1 MRQLV
6 MACVVAGVAVSSA
19 FAQGG
24 KKFKDVVPTVK
35 ATVEPTEAKRGET
48 VTWKLTV
55 EVIPGWHTYPTKQTD
70 PNAESFVNKIT
81 FPKPGDVIFVDQLQ
95 EPANGI
101 KQPDKDLDIKE
112 YTVYEGKVT
121 WTRKFVVSP
130 NAKPGKLTIKVP
142 VKVLACDKSC
152 IDGKVDVEVDLTVSD
167 KPAVAVDPKFAA
179 EVAKKDAPA
188 TPEKKAEPKP
198 ATPAPKGAAPLAA
211 DEQDDVAPS
220 ADQKAAL
227 AAIIPLL
234 DLNGT
239 PPSGG
244 LTEFLLQAMAWG
256 AITLLTPCVFPMIPI
271 TVSFFLKQSEQ
282 KHVNPLAHALVYCAV
297 IVVVLGVA
305 ALTLLGTFRS
315 ISNHWL
321 TNYLIGGLLVAMA
334 LSLFGLFEL
343 TLPTSLTRF
352 TSERESKGGLVGT
365 VFMAL
370 TFTIVSFTCVAPFL
384 GGFAGMAASGKYPYW
399 QLAAGAFAFSA
410 TFAAPFFLLALFPS
424 MLKRLPRSGGWLNSV
439 KVVMGFLELAA
450 AVKFFRTG
458 ELSITS
464 EPNFFTY
471 DLALG
476 MIIALAFLCG
486 FYLVNVF
493 RVGHDA
499 PLESIGVV
507 RLMTGFAF
515 LSLGIYLLPG
525 MFAGGADGERHRP
538 SGVVFA
544 WVDAFLLPDHSGGG
558 GLHWTGDL
566 KQALEESRRAQR
578 SGRDQFIFVDFT
590 GTNCQNCRLNE
601 RNVFT
606 KPQIKELFRPYKL
619 VQLYTDKV
627 PEDLYA
633 AGLREKLNGTSRQ
646 WADGAA
652 NNWFQREAF
661 GSEQLPLYVI
671 LKPNDARVEVVGI
684 YDEGKI
690 NDVAAFE
697 EFLRKPIAA
706 SGARASLK

>member
-1 MRQLV
+1 MRSLLF
-6 MACVVAGVAVSSA
+6 VALVAVLTTA
-19 FAQGG
+19 PAPAQGG
-24 KKFKDVVPTVK
+24 KKFKDVVKSITAK
-35 ATVEPTEAKRGET
+35 VEPAEAKRGET

-70 PNAESFVNKIT
+70 PNAETFVNKIA
-81 FPKPGDVIFVDQLQ
+81 FPKPGDVVFVDTLQ

-101 KQPDKDLDIKE
+101 KKPDADLDIKE
-112 YTVYEGKVT
+112 YTVYEGKPT

-130 NAKPGKLTIKVP
+130 DAKPGKLTIKVP
-142 VKVLACDKSC
+142 VTILACDKSC
-152 IDGKVDVEVDLTVSD
+152 IQDKVTTEVELTVSD
-167 KPAVAVDPKFAA
+167 KPAVAVDPKYAA
-179 EVAKKDAPA
+179 EVKKKDAPA
-188 TPEKKAEPKP
+188 TPPKVEPKP
-198 ATPAPKGAAPLAA
+198 AAPAPKGQSPALAT
-211 DEQDDVAPS
+211 EEPEDVSPS

-227 AAIIPLL
+227 AAIIPQLT
-234 DLNGT
+234 GGGVP

-244 LTEFLLQAMAWG
+244 LLEFLLQAMAWG
-256 AITLLTPCVFPMIPI
+256 GITLLTPCVFPMIPI

-282 KHVNPLAHALVYCAV
+282 KHVNPLAHALVYCGV
-297 IVVVLGVA
+297 IVVVLGIA
-305 ALTLLGTFRS
+305 ALTLLGTFRT

-343 TLPTSLTRF
+343 TLPASLTRF
-352 TSERESKGGLVGT
+352 TSSRESQGGLAGT

-370 TFTIVSFTCVAPFL
+370 TFTTVSFTCVAPFL

-424 MLKRLPRSGGWLNSV
+424 LLKSLPRSGGWLNSV

-458 ELSITS
+458 ELSVTS
-464 EPNFFTY
+464 QPTFFTY

-476 MIIALAFLCG
+476 MIVALAFMCG
-486 FYLVNVF
+486 MYLVNVY

-515 LSLGIYLLPG
+515 LSLGIYLVPG
-525 MFAGGADGERHRP
+525 LFGTGDGERHRP

-544 WVDAFLLPDHSGGG
+544 WVDAFLLPDHTGGD
-558 GLHWTGDL
+558 GLTWSGDL
-566 KQALEESRRAQR
+566 KRAIEESRK
-578 SGRDQFIFVDFT
+578 SGRDQYVFVDFT

-606 KPQIKELFRPYKL
+606 KQQVKELFRRYKL

-627 PEDLYA
+627 PEELYPN
-633 AGLREKLNGTSRQ
+633 GQREKLAGSHRQ

-652 NNWFQREAF
+652 NSWFQREAF

-671 LKPNDARVEVVGI
+671 LKPSNSAVEVVGV

-697 EFLRKPIAA
+697 EFLRKPFAA
-706 SGARASLK
+706 SSARASLH